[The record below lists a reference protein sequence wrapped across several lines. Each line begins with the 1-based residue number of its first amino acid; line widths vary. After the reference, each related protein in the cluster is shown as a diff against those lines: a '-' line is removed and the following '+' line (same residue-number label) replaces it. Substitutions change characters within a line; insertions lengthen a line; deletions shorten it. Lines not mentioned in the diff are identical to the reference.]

1 MTPLRWGFM
10 STAGIGRKNWQALSQ
25 ADNGVLTVVAGRDAG
40 RCERYIDECQADAP
54 FAVRPRAIGGY
65 EALIAAPDVD
75 AVYIPLPTALRAE
88 WVIRAAR
95 AGKHVLCEKPCAIN
109 ADGLETMLAACR
121 EHRVQFMDGVM
132 FMHHHRMAQV
142 RKVLD
147 DGVSTGQI
155 RRITS
160 TFSFQGAGEFFQ
172 KNIRVHPE
180 LEPAGCLGDLG
191 WYCLRIALWALRWQ
205 APLEVTGRILS
216 GTGQGP
222 AAVPLEFSGELVFAD
237 GVSAGF
243 YCSFTAPL
251 QQWVNVSGTQGW
263 LRMDDFVHPNPPLAP
278 TFQLNGVEVPVP
290 AGAADA
296 GGPRAQDV
304 NMFRHFAEQVRSGR
318 LNTDWPQ
325 WSLKTQL
332 VQDACLRSA
341 RNGGRPEP
349 VGAF

>member
-1 MTPLRWGFM
+1 
-10 STAGIGRKNWQALSQ
+10 
-25 ADNGVLTVVAGRDAG
+25 
-40 RCERYIDECQADAP
+40 
-54 FAVRPRAIGGY
+54 
-65 EALIAAPDVD
+65 
-75 AVYIPLPTALRAE
+75 
-88 WVIRAAR
+88 
-95 AGKHVLCEKPCAIN
+95 
-109 ADGLETMLAACR
+109 
-121 EHRVQFMDGVM
+121 
-132 FMHHHRMAQV
+132 
-142 RKVLD
+142 
-147 DGVSTGQI
+147 
-155 RRITS
+155 
-160 TFSFQGAGEFFQ
+160 
-172 KNIRVHPE
+172 
-180 LEPAGCLGDLG
+180 
-191 WYCLRIALWALRWQ
+191 
-205 APLEVTGRILS
+205 VTGRILS

-318 LNTDWPQ
+318 LNADWPQ